1 VHPITAVLWAPPFP
15 TRELLVQAPLHQTE
29 LDCLSLSQVPHSGEA
44 QPVLL
49 PGYSVEQSPGERT
62 RTLRAIMSKRP
73 TDHLEPSAKKRGNN
87 RQLTKDDASDEEGDE
102 VQTRAPHCLRAVS
115 LCAEPGCCDAQVDP
129 GSFKRASEDV
139 LKARRIVKTRRNAPA
154 SVAASANPFSGVSLA
169 VPSVQS
175 GSASNPV
182 NSVSDSVPRKASE
195 EAEQVANRSGW
206 LTLSAVDALHWLSR
220 RFELCNSKLWRT
232 SSTASS
238 IKLSAP
244 LCAQA
249 MADAGPVG
257 SSAEEAPA
265 ESAPVHSGAAA
276 GSAAPPGAE
285 GSGVAETT
293 AANAAADAAEQ
304 PAQGAPASEAVGSSA
319 PTTFASFAA
328 SNTASPFGTLSASGG
343 SGVGFGFGGAS
354 AAGNGGGFGA
364 LGVLLVGGLCFAW
377 TLVHSL

>member
-1 VHPITAVLWAPPFP
+1 
-15 TRELLVQAPLHQTE
+15 
-29 LDCLSLSQVPHSGEA
+29 
-44 QPVLL
+44 
-49 PGYSVEQSPGERT
+49 
-62 RTLRAIMSKRP
+62 
-73 TDHLEPSAKKRGNN
+73 
-87 RQLTKDDASDEEGDE
+87 
-102 VQTRAPHCLRAVS
+102 
-115 LCAEPGCCDAQVDP
+115 
-129 GSFKRASEDV
+129 
-139 LKARRIVKTRRNAPA
+139 VKTRRNAPA

-206 LTLSAVDALHWLSR
+206 LTLSAVDALHWPSR
-220 RFELCNSKLWRT
+220 PSQPCDSKLLC
-232 SSTASS
+232 SCPSASS

-249 MADAGPVG
+249 TADAGPVG

-265 ESAPVHSGAAA
+265 EAPVHSGTAA
-276 GSAAPPGAE
+276 GGAAPPGAE

-364 LGVLLVGGLCFAW
+364 LGVLLVGRAVLC
-377 TLVHSL
+377 